1 MPTEDEMLRDGL
13 LDTSESKRKYG
24 GGRVMAPSEMGFD
37 TTLSDSMSG
46 GPQVQERPKPERSTY
61 WDASEHFKRQEAAR
75 RRNRR
80 TGPGG
85 GDGGGSGGD
94 PPKGKTLEEY
104 EDKMRADYKSS
115 GENYLQKNQPKSL
128 EDFKKSAAAQMEF
141 AQAAAVQDFNK
152 IEKSADYM
160 TDDDSTT
167 VFKIGDVEYD
177 AFTFADGSEYLIFP
191 DADMNNLQPGDVIR
205 LNPPKLQGG

>member
-1 MPTEDEMLRDGL
+1 MATEDEMLRDGL

-46 GPQVQERPKPERSTY
+46 GPELPKKSKPERDTY
-61 WDASEHFKRQEAAR
+61 WDASEYFKRQEAAR

-80 TGPGG
+80 GGTSTTGVEP
-85 GDGGGSGGD
+85 GGD
-94 PPKGKTLEEY
+94 PPKGRSLEEY

-115 GENYLQKNQPKSL
+115 GENFLKNNQPESL
-128 EDFKKSAAAQMEF
+128 EDFKKSDAAQMAF
-141 AQAAAVQDFNK
+141 AQAAAVQDFNE
-152 IEKSADYM
+152 IEKSSDPGSDDYN
-160 TDDDSTT
+160 ST
-167 VFKIGDVEYD
+167 VFKIGDTEYD
-177 AFTFADGSEYLIFP
+177 AFTFADGSEYLIFQ

-205 LNPPKLQGG
+205 LNPPVSQGG